1 MFALR
6 YVPRDDPVIIMNV
19 VVVAVVSVGYPVI
32 GFNIDF
38 VRIRTSSQ
46 NDRISISSIYELNM
60 LEMHN
65 AKLIYFRTRTTDD
78 IIKWK

>member
-32 GFNIDF
+32 GFNIGF

-65 AKLIYFRTRTTDD
+65 TKLIYFRTRTTDD